1 MADALKAFAISTVAT
16 APSPAASGTSLVV
29 AAGHGA
35 RFPATPFNA
44 TVCPAAA
51 TPDPTNAEIVRVT
64 NISTDTLTIDREQ
77 EGTSARTIGTGDLIF
92 QGVTPKMI
100 EDPRAP
106 ANHDHASNKLAQ
118 SNTHESPDTDTAPTA
133 LHHTLGTDANQAA
146 AGNDSRLSDER
157 VPTAAGIAAKVNG
170 ATAKGSF
177 ADNDEV
183 ALVDS
188 ADSNAL
194 KKNLWSV
201 VKSSLKAY
209 FDTLYLALVT
219 PGTSGN
225 VLTSNGSAWTSA
237 APAAGGTKTLV
248 PFIASD
254 LQPPASDYFAWD
266 TRGSLL
272 TASFRDT
279 TADDSALLVDR
290 IPEGANLASGL
301 TVYLEWQVAGTATSG
316 DVIWQLEFARL
327 NANNQDT
334 DSITFDTATVAGA
347 STANGTAGKITKATI
362 TVAAADIDG
371 ITAGDL
377 FVMRITRNQSSGSDT
392 LAERAL
398 IIGGEIR
405 SAA

>member
-64 NISTDTLTIDREQ
+64 NISTDTLTIEREQ

-106 ANHDHASNKLAQ
+106 ANHDHSSNKLAQ
-118 SNTHESPDTDTAPTA
+118 ANTHESADTDTATTA
-133 LHHTLGTDANQAA
+133 LHHTLGPGANQAA

-170 ATAKGSF
+170 STAKGSF

-219 PGTSGN
+219 PGASGN

-237 APAAGGTKTLV
+237 APAGGGTKTYARFT
-248 PFIASD
+248 PSNNY
-254 LQPPASDYFAWD
+254 PPASNYATLD
-266 TRGSLL
+266 TRNSILVL
-272 TASFRDT
+272 DF
-279 TADDSALLVDR
+279 DDGATNEESVFVGIMPEAAAL
-290 IPEGANLASGL
+290 GSGL
-301 TVYLEWQVAGTATSG
+301 KVRLHWMATSATSG
-316 DVIWQLEFARL
+316 ACRWGVQFERM
-327 NANNQDT
+327 NT
-334 DSITFDTATVAGA
+334 DEDADSFDTATEAH
-347 STANGTAGKITKATI
+347 STTSGTSGII
-362 TVAAADIDG
+362 TVTEITTTNIDG
-371 ITAGDL
+371 ITAGDAFRL
-377 FVMRITRNQSSGSDT
+377 KVYRDSSDT
-392 LAERAL
+392 TNDTMTGDAELVAV
-398 IIGGEIR
+398 EIR